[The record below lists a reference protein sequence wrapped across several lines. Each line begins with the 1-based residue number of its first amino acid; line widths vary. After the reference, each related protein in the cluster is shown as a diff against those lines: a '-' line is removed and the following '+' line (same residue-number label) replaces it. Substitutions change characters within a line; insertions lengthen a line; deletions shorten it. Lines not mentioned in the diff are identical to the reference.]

1 MAQTGIID
9 CDRREMNG
17 EELAVSGGDRKGR
30 DNRRQRLRRQAAET
44 QTASDRGSDSRRQ
57 RLRQQATE
65 AKTASYKDS
74 DSSGPSGGHDNR
86 AGRTIVNN
94 IKIFTQNIKQI

>member
-1 MAQTGIID
+1 MAPTGIIG

-30 DNRRQRLRRQAAET
+30 D
-44 QTASDRGSDSRRQ
+44 SWRQ

-65 AKTASYKDS
+65 TQTTGDKDS
-74 DSSGPSGGHDNR
+74 DSRRRRLRQLATEAKTAGDKDSDNSRPSGGHDNR

-94 IKIFTQNIKQI
+94 IKILTRNIKQV

>member
-1 MAQTGIID
+1 MAPTGIIG

-30 DNRRQRLRRQAAET
+30 DSRRWRLRQQAAEAM
-44 QTASDRGSDSRRQ
+44 TAGDNDSDSKRQ

-65 AKTASYKDS
+65 TQTAADRQG
-74 DSSGPSGGHDNR
+74 DMTTEQAAR
-86 AGRTIVNN
+86 LLTIL
-94 IKIFTQNIKQI
+94 KY

>member
-1 MAQTGIID
+1 MVPTGIID

-30 DNRRQRLRRQAAET
+30 DGKRQRLRQQATDA
-44 QTASDRGSDSRRQ
+44 QTAGDKVSNSKRQ

-65 AKTASYKDS
+65 TQTAGGGDS

-86 AGRTIVNN
+86 ASRTIVNN
-94 IKIFTQNIKQI
+94 IKILTRNIKQV